1 MLHRD
6 VKLENVLVESAGPEP
21 RVRLCDFGHSC
32 LRDGPCFGA
41 AVDDGFRGTE
51 GYAAPEVRRPPPR
64 SPALSPSLSRAP
76 APASHSR
83 ATPQVPVRGYIW
95 AAEADVWSLGV
106 VLYALLANELL
117 RWKNGA
123 QSRCRPCHPHSH
135 TPQPRNPGRPDAAR
149 LQGHLSTNTRPICL
163 RASSGPQARP
173 TSRPRPRA
181 RSRKSPR
188 PPRCW
193 SRRCC
198 RRARRGAALP
208 PRTHPT
214 PSLSRHMTS
223 A

>member
-21 RVRLCDFGHSC
+21 RVKLCDFGHSC

-76 APASHSR
+76 APASYSR

-149 LQGHLSTNTRPICL
+149 LQGHLSTKTSPDLPPSIL
-163 RASSGPQARP
+163 RTSGAPDISTK
-173 TSRPRPRA
+173 TSRA
-181 RSRKSPR
+181 FAQVSTATKMLVKEVLQAS
-188 PPRCW
+188 PPRSCPAP
-193 SRRCC
+193 SH
-198 RRARRGAALP
+198 P
-208 PRTHPT
+208 PHPF
-214 PSLSRHMTS
+214 S
-223 A
+223 

>member
-21 RVRLCDFGHSC
+21 RVKLCDFGHSC

-76 APASHSR
+76 APASYSR

-123 QSRCRPCHPHSH
+123 QSRCRPCQPHSH
-135 TPQPRNPGRPDAAR
+135 TPQPRNPGAPGRGAPA
-149 LQGHLSTNTRPICL
+149 G
-163 RASSGPQARP
+163 SSFDQDL
-173 TSRPRPRA
+173 A
-181 RSRKSPR
+181 RSASEH
-188 PPRCW
+188 PPDL
-193 SRRCC
+193 
-198 RRARRGAALP
+198 RRARHLDQDLARVRASLHGHQDAGQGGAAGKPDAELP
-208 PRTHPT
+208 CPLAPT
-214 PSLSRHMTS
+214 PPLLL
-223 A
+223 ADI